1 MKGLT
6 SLTDSPFG
14 IRILKRRPAWPG
26 HEPARTQRLI
36 LAIIKI
42 NLPSTEAAA
51 RIDNL
56 PSCAAKNFAHGRRWR
71 FNDYAVTQAA
81 LARFCCRGKT
91 RHETATAA
99 CWPRRKSKRISAVVA
114 NVIAPVHRGDN
125 APEPFLLHRAQ
136 EIARILSPAQARFCD
151 RCCIE
156 AASTMVVGEFTE
168 PQQLSRQRP
177 GPTQSNK
184 PH

>member
-114 NVIAPVHRGDN
+114 NVIAPVHRCN
-125 APEPFLLHRAQ
+125 Y
-136 EIARILSPAQARFCD
+136 PAETERRKSRGYLRPCNPRFVTS
-151 RCCIE
+151 
-156 AASTMVVGEFTE
+156 AASN
-168 PQQLSRQRP
+168 PR
-177 GPTQSNK
+177 SNVK
-184 PH
+184 PDSMGV

>member
-1 MKGLT
+1 MVKELT
-6 SLTDSPFG
+6 SLTNSPFR
-14 IRILKRRPAWPG
+14 IRILKRGPARPG

-42 NLPSTEAAA
+42 DLPSAESAA
-51 RIDNL
+51 RIDNF

-99 CWPRRKSKRISAVVA
+99 CWPRPKSKRISAIVA
-114 NVIAPVHRGDN
+114 NVIAPVHRYDYPAETFFFNG
-125 APEPFLLHRAQ
+125 AQ
-136 EIARILSPAQARFCD
+136 EI
-151 RCCIE
+151 
-156 AASTMVVGEFTE
+156 
-168 PQQLSRQRP
+168 P
-177 GPTQSNK
+177 GVCVAM
-184 PH
+184 